1 MSGAL
6 LVDNKLHH
14 EYWRGRGG
22 GATISYV
29 TTAGFEAPEAIYSF
43 GNALDDIAATKF
55 RTKTAGNQV
64 RAIITFQNPVT
75 LNGFAVYGHNL
86 TRSQGITIKYDT
98 DTSGDVTSS
107 FASAPHVS
115 SLYGPTDNLYTPF
128 GATFTSP
135 IANIK
140 RLQITTH
147 NWNTNNFISILSA
160 GMWLKSNIDI
170 STPFIPPSFTTY
182 ESAIK
187 KNNKGDPF
195 TSDVTKVPQKIQINL
210 QQFSEDDLYAQT
222 DPAQLT
228 SINGLNSTHGFVDYL
243 GYFMS
248 QYPFFFMYNKG
259 AATDSTAQQRA
270 DQQKLYFCTIDRGL
284 QQPKYSSPTL
294 LNWKISA
301 IGYMR

>member
-140 RLQITTH
+140 RLQITTT

-228 SINGLNSTHGFVDYL
+228 SINGLNATHGFVDYL

-259 AATDSTAQQRA
+259 AATDSTAQQIA

-284 QQPKYSSPTL
+284 KQPSYSSPTL

>member
-64 RAIITFQNPVT
+64 KAIITFANPVT

-86 TRSQGITIKYDT
+86 SRSQGITIKYDT

-140 RLQITTH
+140 RLQITTT

-228 SINGLNSTHGFVDYL
+228 SINGLNATHGFVDYL

-259 AATDSTAQQRA
+259 AATDSTAQQIA

-284 QQPKYSSPTL
+284 KQPSYSSPTL

>member
-22 GATISYV
+22 GATISYD
-29 TTAGFEAPEAIYSF
+29 TSASFEAPEDIYSF

-55 RTKTAGNQV
+55 RTKTTGKQV
-64 RAIITFQNPVT
+64 RATITFANPVT

-86 TRSQGITIKYDT
+86 SRSQGITIKYDT

-128 GATFTSP
+128 GATFDTE
-135 IANIK
+135 ITGIK

-160 GMWLKSNIDI
+160 GMRLKSNI
-170 STPFIPPSFTTY
+170 S
-182 ESAIK
+182 
-187 KNNKGDPF
+187 
-195 TSDVTKVPQKIQINL
+195 V
-210 QQFSEDDLYAQT
+210 
-222 DPAQLT
+222 
-228 SINGLNSTHGFVDYL
+228 
-243 GYFMS
+243 
-248 QYPFFFMYNKG
+248 
-259 AATDSTAQQRA
+259 
-270 DQQKLYFCTIDRGL
+270 
-284 QQPKYSSPTL
+284 
-294 LNWKISA
+294 
-301 IGYMR
+301 